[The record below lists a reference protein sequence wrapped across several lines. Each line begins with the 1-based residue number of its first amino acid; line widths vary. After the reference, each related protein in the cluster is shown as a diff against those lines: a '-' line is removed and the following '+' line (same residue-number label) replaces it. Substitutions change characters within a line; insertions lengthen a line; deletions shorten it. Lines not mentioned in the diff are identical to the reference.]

1 MNTSVVLRDEVTTIV
16 FHFSRPIDDFD
27 SEHLGQIVQVEF
39 CKAILDSVY
48 QSFVQWDCHE

>member
-48 QSFVQWDCHE
+48 QSFVQWDRLE